1 MVMGLYRFFLFLKK
15 GVWELEG
22 MIRCHELDCAYNWLS
37 YLTILSMHIVTVEK
51 SGLLL
56 FDTCITMLM
65 LLLHGLP
72 DEGPGCGKGG

>member
-1 MVMGLYRFFLFLKK
+1 MGLYRFFLFLKR
-15 GVWELEG
+15 GVWELEE
-22 MIRCHELDCAYNWLS
+22 MIRCHELDCAPNWLS

-65 LLLHGLP
+65 ILLHGLL
-72 DEGPGCGKGG
+72 DEGPECGKGG